1 MRNFE
6 TVFSLQPSKKQFI
19 KIILTLK
26 HRRILSAAIG
36 TPLHRCIKFLTSCN
50 QIHLINRNPKL
61 PALLTESSQ
70 RRFLPAGSKQHL
82 PKCRVP
88 AGLFLQIIK
97 HLHNFHQTQSPFT
110 QLLNSTSSSGISF
123 FRETSS
129 PFLVKQCFEEASVQ
143 TSLLVTL
150 KNS

>member
-36 TPLHRCIKFLTSCN
+36 TPLHRCIKFLTSCD

-82 PKCRVP
+82 PKRRVP
-88 AGLFLQIIK
+88 AGLFL
-97 HLHNFHQTQSPFT
+97 QTQSPFT